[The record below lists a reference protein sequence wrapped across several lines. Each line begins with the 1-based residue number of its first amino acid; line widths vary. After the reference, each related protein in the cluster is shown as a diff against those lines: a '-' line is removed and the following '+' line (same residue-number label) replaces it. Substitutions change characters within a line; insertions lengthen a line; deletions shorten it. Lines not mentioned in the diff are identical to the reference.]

1 MCLFVAKFLLPPAP
15 PQSMLCPSRMKI
27 AAPIICATALA
38 LALGGCHRTPNHNQ
52 HNAAVSTNPP
62 TTPPKHTNRLAREKS
77 PYLLQHAHNPVDWF
91 AWGDKAFA
99 KARAENKPILLS
111 IGYSTCHWCHVMER
125 ESFEDE
131 QTGAFLNDHF
141 VSIKVDR
148 EERPDVDKIYMT
160 FVQSTSGSGGWPL
173 NVFLTPDR
181 KPFFGGTYFPPDNRY
196 GRGSFLS
203 VLQQI
208 AGVWRERHGDAL
220 AAADEIHARLELAT
234 TNTTATNL
242 LLTPDTLRRAGALFK
257 EAYDPQNGGFGGAP
271 KFPQPSQPAFLLR
284 YAKRFQDDE
293 AQRMVL
299 HTCDQMAAGGIHDQL
314 GGGFARYA
322 VDAHWLVPHFEK
334 MLYDNAQLAQLY
346 LDAHLVARGERS
358 DGVMEKGNDGEP
370 NTPTLPYSN
379 TPFAAVVR
387 DILDYVLRD
396 MTHPAGGFYS
406 AEDADSEGHEGKFY
420 CWTHDELSKLLTT
433 EEFNVAVRYFGIT
446 KEGNFVDHS
455 HPTPLA
461 GQNVLSVVNPL
472 TPCLSPSEGARE
484 NRPPSERK
492 PATGGSTEIPGLTGD
507 DQRLFPLPRG
517 GGEGQGEGAATL
529 DQNLLASA
537 KQKMSAVRAKRIR
550 PHLDDKILASWNGL
564 MLGAF
569 ARAYAVLG
577 DETYRA
583 AAEKNLAFIQ
593 TKLWEPASQSA
604 IGNRQSAIPTG
615 TLYHRWRDGERDN
628 VQLLEAYALQLDGVL
643 HLYEATLEPKHLDF
657 AIALAEAMIA
667 KFYDAEHGGFWQ
679 SAAGSN
685 ELILR
690 VKDDYDGAEPSGNS
704 VATLALLKLAAITDR
719 KDFREPAEAT
729 LRLFATRLEKI
740 PQAVPYL
747 LLALDFS
754 MEEPRRVV
762 IAADPPSLR
771 LGATSP
777 HSAKARALLHAAH
790 SVYQPNKVVLGNAGP
805 VEEFASTLPAKDG
818 PMVYLCT
825 GKACQPPTS
834 DAAKVKA
841 LLR

>member
-1 MCLFVAKFLLPPAP
+1 
-15 PQSMLCPSRMKI
+15 MLRPSRMRI
-27 AAPIICATALA
+27 AVHIFCATALA
-38 LALGGCHRTPNHNQ
+38 LALGGCHRPPNRNQINTP
-52 HNAAVSTNPP
+52 VSTNAPDA
-62 TTPPKHTNRLAREKS
+62 TPKHTNRLAREKS

-91 AWGDKAFA
+91 AWGEEAFA
-99 KARAENKPILLS
+99 KARAENKPIFLS

-131 QTGAFLNDHF
+131 KVAEFLKEHF
-141 VSIKVDR
+141 ISIKVDR

-173 NVFLTPDR
+173 NVFLTPER
-181 KPFFGGTYFPPDNRY
+181 KPFFGGTYFPPEVRH

-208 AGVWRERHGDAL
+208 VTVWRDRHGEVTAS
-220 AAADEIHARLELAT
+220 ADEIHARLELAT
-234 TNTTATNL
+234 TSATATNL

-257 EAYDPQNGGFGGAP
+257 DAYDPREGGFGGAP
-271 KFPQPSQPAFLLR
+271 KFPQPSQPLFLLR
-284 YAKRFQDDE
+284 YAKRFKDDE
-293 AQRMVL
+293 AAKMVL
-299 HTCDQMAAGGIHDQL
+299 HTCDKMAAGGIHDQL
-314 GGGFARYA
+314 GGGFARYS

-346 LDAHLVARGERS
+346 LDAFLVSGDPRHA
-358 DGVMEKGNDGEP
+358 DV
-370 NTPTLPYSN
+370 
-379 TPFAAVVR
+379 AR

-420 CWTHDELSKLLTT
+420 CWTHEELSKLLTP
-433 EEFNVAVRYFGIT
+433 EEFNVAARYFGIT
-446 KEGNFVDHS
+446 KTGNFVDHS
-455 HPTPLA
+455 HPTPLP
-461 GQNVLSVVNPL
+461 GQNVLSIAAPL
-472 TPCLSPSEGARE
+472 ERGA
-484 NRPPSERK
+484 
-492 PATGGSTEIPGLTGD
+492 PALRVDVAGGSRGADLEIGAPSGD
-507 DQRLFPLPRG
+507 V
-517 GGEGQGEGAATL
+517 TI
-529 DQNLLASA
+529 LASA

-569 ARAYAVLG
+569 ARASAVLS

-583 AAEKNLAFIQ
+583 AAEKNLTFIQ
-593 TKLWEPASQSA
+593 AKLWDAKSK
-604 IGNRQSAIPTG
+604 
-615 TLYHRWRDGERDN
+615 TLFHRWRDGERDQ
-628 VQLLEAYALQLDGVL
+628 VQLLEAYAFQLDGVL
-643 HLYEATLEPKHLDF
+643 HLYEATLEPKHLNF

-679 SAAGSN
+679 SAAGST

-719 KDFREPAEAT
+719 KDFRDPAETT
-729 LRLFATRLEKI
+729 LRLFAPRLEKI

-747 LLALDFS
+747 LHALDFS

-762 IAADPPSLR
+762 IAGD
-771 LGATSP
+771 P
-777 HSAKARALLHAAH
+777 HSAKARALIHAAH
-790 SVYQPNKVVLGNAGP
+790 SVYQPNKVVLGNAGA
-805 VEEFASTLPAKDG
+805 VEEFARTLPAKAG
-818 PMVYLCT
+818 PVVYLCT

-834 DAAKVKA
+834 DAGKVKEA
-841 LLR
+841 LK